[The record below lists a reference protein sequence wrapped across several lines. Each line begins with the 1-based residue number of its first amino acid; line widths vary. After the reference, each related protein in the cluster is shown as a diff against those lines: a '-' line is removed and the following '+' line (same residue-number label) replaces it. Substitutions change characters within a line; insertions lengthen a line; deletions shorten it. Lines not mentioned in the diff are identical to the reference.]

1 MDVMDPVRAF
11 LNSILAYRIEIKRL
25 RRKIA
30 SLESRATS
38 ITAQLTGM
46 PRGGGADST
55 AVLAALADATREYYA
70 KLVRAERRELE
81 VIEFI
86 DGLPTQSSRL
96 ILRLR
101 YVDRKHWPQVL
112 SGLNEA
118 GMGISERQMFRL
130 HGVAL
135 NEARQKWKETN
146 HDES

>member
-1 MDVMDPVRAF
+1 MDSIDPVRAF
-11 LNSILAYRIEIKRL
+11 LNSILEYRIEIKRL

-55 AVLAALADATREYYA
+55 VVLAALADATREYYA

-86 DGLPTQSSRL
+86 DSLPTQSSRL
-96 ILRLR
+96 ILRLH
-101 YVDRKHWPQVL
+101 YVDRKRWPQVL
-112 SGLNEA
+112 ADLNAA
-118 GMGISERQMFRL
+118 GKEVSERQMFRL

-135 NEARQKWKETN
+135 NEARQKWKETH